1 MGAESQI
8 PRSLIHR
15 IYAPLANE
23 FHFAAPISSSRTN
36 ELELVRGALRM
47 LQGFSGPLFYWDK
60 SANSFRAQSGV
71 YVSHLSQKSL
81 HSLLNQFIHAATS
94 LQLVAI
100 TLDKVETAV
109 PKSPPTL
116 NAFACSAST
125 CLKRLRNVALKEEV
139 STSNADGIITPTL
152 LGLANSLSSLC
163 SGAEFLFRVVH
174 DAIPAVYFEFCGSL
188 SAAELAVHVLDYLH
202 KKLDEVCLVQ
212 GGEEEAYQMVLYMYV
227 GSLLPYIEGLDSWL
241 FEGSLDDPFGEM
253 FFFTNK
259 EASVDEAEFWEKS
272 YLLRMLH
279 HNKLDSKFSSTNY
292 VNDSVPVSNEKEM
305 DRRDS
310 MTLSNTIKGKEQSFK
325 DHPACPFF
333 IKDLAKSVVSAGKS
347 LQLMCHVPNSSVN
360 CSKGSNYEI
369 GSTKCLNSSFY
380 LSQRIAG
387 LTLPEIFS
395 VSLLGL
401 VGHGDH
407 VFKYFWQDNW
417 YESVCATSNVSHVN
431 VNGENS
437 DNDNNEKLIA
447 PPYSEKTWY
456 KFLIDT
462 LFHKRSADSKLKYE
476 DIHNDTGELRG
487 AMVIDDDVLLR
498 SYIENPVITVCR
510 TNLRKNGD
518 ALKALNLSKKFSLP
532 SLNDE
537 DLRKAIFGEESAAFS
552 DSEGTNY
559 TFGFHFGES
568 EYIHSQDDRKLLE
581 ILFPFPTILPSFQDD
596 LPVSELLPFQTN
608 SSLSSRVLRWMQNV
622 DLRTTP
628 LPVVIMQYCLT
639 IYIQKQVDYIGVNM
653 LLKLMNEWRLM
664 DELAVLRAIYLLGS
678 GDLLQ
683 HFLTVIFNKL
693 DKGEAWDDDF
703 ELNTILQESIRNSAD
718 CMLLSAPDSLVV
730 SITKNLVDSDEEA
743 ITAGVVSS
751 TPRQSNVN
759 SFGINGL
766 DMLKFTYKVP
776 WPLELI
782 ANTEAIKKY
791 NQVMRFLLKV
801 KRAKFVLDKVRRWM
815 WKGRGSAS
823 NNRKHHWLVE
833 QKLLHFVDA
842 FHQYVM
848 DRVYHS
854 AWRELCEGMTA
865 AKSLDEVIEVHEAYM
880 LSIQRQCFVVP
891 DKLGAL
897 IASRINSIL
906 GIALD
911 FYNIQQTLSSGG
923 AVSAIKAR
931 CEMEVDRIE
940 KQFDDCIAF
949 LLRVLSFKLNVGHFP
964 HLADL
969 VTRINYNFFYMS
981 ANGNLMT
988 ASSSGSVTSRLGKT
1002 SGVITLPY
1010 LLRRGWS
1017 QVPGLLKKLLDVV
1030 LKRASREKGKH
1041 FSLQR
1046 FHFSDFFRLSFR
1058 PFTVPRGSSTQL
1070 RDPPIYLQYNSRLVI
1085 PRKKNFRMRMCHH
1098 NISTSIQVIKMS
1110 MPMYQQDQ
1118 PPPMSVPQQS
1128 AHESVGPVIGVLVV
1142 VIVLGIIAV
1151 MIGRL
1156 CSGRRI
1162 MGHGQ
1167 YDVESWAERK
1177 CSSCIDGRINLSLPT
1192 RPSESST
1199 SVPATPIHTCQETKR
1214 PEQSSQ
1220 TSPPNL

>member
-1 MGAESQI
+1 MAAESQI

-23 FHFAAPISSSRTN
+23 FPFAAPISSSATD
-36 ELELVRGALRM
+36 ELQLVRGVLRM
-47 LQGFSGPLFYWDK
+47 LQGFSCSLFSWDNT
-60 SANSFRAQSGV
+60 SNCFRAKSGV
-71 YVSHLSQKSL
+71 YVNHLSQKSL
-81 HSLLNQFIHAATS
+81 HCLLNQFIHAATC
-94 LQLVAI
+94 LQLVGISLA
-100 TLDKVETAV
+100 KVVTAL
-109 PKSPPTL
+109 PKPPPTL
-116 NAFACSAST
+116 NAFACSASE
-125 CLKRLRNVALKEEV
+125 CLKRLRNIALKEEA
-139 STSNADGIITPTL
+139 STTNEDGLTTPTL

-174 DAIPAVYFEFCGSL
+174 EAIPAVYFEFGGSVP
-188 SAAELAVHVLDYLH
+188 AADVAVHVLDYLH
-202 KKLDEVCLVQ
+202 KKLDEMCLVQ

-241 FEGSLDDPFGEM
+241 FEGILDDPFGEM
-253 FFFTNK
+253 FFFTDK
-259 EASVDEAEFWEKS
+259 EVSVDGAEFWEKS
-272 YLLRMLH
+272 YLLRMLQ
-279 HNKLDSKFSSTNY
+279 HNKLDSTNY
-292 VNDSVPVSNEKEM
+292 ANDSMPASNKKEM
-305 DRRDS
+305 D
-310 MTLSNTIKGKEQSFK
+310 T
-325 DHPACPFF
+325 CPFF
-333 IKDLAKSVVSAGKS
+333 IKDLTRSIVSAGKS
-347 LQLMCHVPNSSVN
+347 LQLMRHVPNSSVN

-369 GSTKCLNSSFY
+369 GSTKCLNYGLYPFK
-380 LSQRIAG
+380 RISG
-387 LTLPEIFS
+387 LTLLEVFS
-395 VSLLGL
+395 VSLAGL
-401 VGHGDH
+401 IDHGNH
-407 VFKYFWQDNW
+407 VCKYFWLDNW
-417 YESVCATSNVSHVN
+417 YDSVSSSSNVSCVN
-431 VNGENS
+431 EKKI
-437 DNDNNEKLIA
+437 DNEKLIA

-456 KFLIDT
+456 KFWIDT
-462 LFHKRSADSKLKYE
+462 LYQRRSAGLKLKYE
-476 DIHNDTGELRG
+476 DINNDTRELRG
-487 AMVIDDDVLLR
+487 TTVIEDEELLLR

-510 TNLRKNGD
+510 TNLGKNGD
-518 ALKALNLSKKFSLP
+518 ALKTLNLSRKFSLP

-537 DLRKAIFGEESAAFS
+537 GLRKAVFGGEGTAFS

-568 EYIHSQDDRKLLE
+568 EYLRTQDERKLLE
-581 ILFPFPTILPSFQDD
+581 MLFPFPTILPSFQDD
-596 LPVSELLPFQTN
+596 APVSELLPFQRN
-608 SSLSSRVLRWMQNV
+608 SSLISRVLRWMQNI

-628 LPVVIMQYCLT
+628 LPLVIVQYCLT
-639 IYIQKQVDYIGVNM
+639 VYIQKQVDYIGVNI

-703 ELNTILQESIRNSAD
+703 ELNTILQESIRNSSD

-743 ITAGVVSS
+743 STAGVVLN
-751 TPRQSNVN
+751 TPRQSHVN

-815 WKGRGSAS
+815 WKGRGSTA

-865 AKSLDEVIEVHEAYM
+865 AKSLDEVIEVHESYM

-969 VTRINYNFFYMS
+969 VTRINYNYFYMS
-981 ANGNLMT
+981 SNGNLVT
-988 ASSSGSVTSRLGKT
+988 TSSSGSVTSRLGKN
-1002 SGVITLPY
+1002 
-1010 LLRRGWS
+1010 
-1017 QVPGLLKKLLDVV
+1017 PG
-1030 LKRASREKGKH
+1030 
-1041 FSLQR
+1041 
-1046 FHFSDFFRLSFR
+1046 
-1058 PFTVPRGSSTQL
+1058 
-1070 RDPPIYLQYNSRLVI
+1070 
-1085 PRKKNFRMRMCHH
+1085 
-1098 NISTSIQVIKMS
+1098 
-1110 MPMYQQDQ
+1110 
-1118 PPPMSVPQQS
+1118 
-1128 AHESVGPVIGVLVV
+1128 
-1142 VIVLGIIAV
+1142 
-1151 MIGRL
+1151 
-1156 CSGRRI
+1156 
-1162 MGHGQ
+1162 
-1167 YDVESWAERK
+1167 
-1177 CSSCIDGRINLSLPT
+1177 
-1192 RPSESST
+1192 
-1199 SVPATPIHTCQETKR
+1199 
-1214 PEQSSQ
+1214 
-1220 TSPPNL
+1220 

>member
-1 MGAESQI
+1 MFAGADPGSPLSLCPPAEHSAHECWLLIQQKKMGAESQI
-8 PRSLIHR
+8 SRSLIHR
-15 IYAPLANE
+15 IYAPFANE
-23 FHFAAPISSSRTN
+23 IHFAAPISSSRTN
-36 ELELVRGALRM
+36 ELELVRGVLRM
-47 LQGFSGPLFYWDK
+47 LQGFSGSLFYWDK
-60 SANSFRAQSGV
+60 SANSFRAKNGV

-81 HSLLNQFIHAATS
+81 HSLLNQFIHAATC
-94 LQLVAI
+94 LQLVTI
-100 TLDKVETAV
+100 TLNKVETAV

-116 NAFACSAST
+116 NAFACSASA
-125 CLKRLRNVALKEEV
+125 CLKRLRNIALKEET
-139 STSNADGIITPTL
+139 STSNADDITTPTL

-163 SGAEFLFRVVH
+163 SGAEFLFLVVH
-174 DAIPAVYFEFCGSL
+174 EAIPAVYFEFGVSVP
-188 SAAELAVHVLDYLH
+188 AAELTVHVLDYLH
-202 KKLDEVCLVQ
+202 KKLDDMCLVQ
-212 GGEEEAYQMVLYMYV
+212 GGEVEDAYQMVLYMYV

-241 FEGSLDDPFGEM
+241 FEGILDDPFGEM

-259 EASVDEAEFWEKS
+259 EVSVDEAEFWERS
-272 YLLRMLH
+272 YLLRTLQH
-279 HNKLDSKFSSTNY
+279 SKLDSEFSSTNH
-292 VNDSVPVSNEKEM
+292 VNDSVPASNDKEM
-305 DRRDS
+305 DRRES
-310 MTLSNTIKGKEQSFK
+310 ISLSSTIKGKEQSIG
-325 DHPACPFF
+325 DRPACPFF
-333 IKDLAKSVVSAGKS
+333 IKDLTKSIVSAGKS
-347 LQLMCHVPNSSVN
+347 LQLMRHVPNSSVN
-360 CSKGSNYEI
+360 CSKGSNCEI
-369 GSTKCLNSSFY
+369 GSTKCLNY
-380 LSQRIAG
+380 DLYPSQRMAG
-387 LTLPEIFS
+387 LTLPEVFS
-395 VSLLGL
+395 VSLVGL
-401 VGHGDH
+401 IGHSDH
-407 VFKYFWQDNW
+407 VCKYFWQDNW
-417 YESVCATSNVSHVN
+417 YESVSVSSNVSHVN
-431 VNGENS
+431 QEKT
-437 DNDNNEKLIA
+437 DNDNNGKLIA
-447 PPYSEKTWY
+447 PPYSEKTWS

-462 LFHKRSADSKLKYE
+462 LFQKRSADLKLKYE
-476 DIHNDTGELRG
+476 DINNDTRELRG
-487 AMVIDDDVLLR
+487 ARVIKDEVLLLR
-498 SYIENPVITVCR
+498 SYIENPVITVCQ
-510 TNLRKNGD
+510 TNLAKNGD
-518 ALKALNLSKKFSLP
+518 ALKTLNLSQKFSLP

-537 DLRKAIFGEESAAFS
+537 GLRKAIFGGESTTFS

-559 TFGFHFGES
+559 TFGFQFGES
-568 EYIHSQDDRKLLE
+568 EYLRSQDERKLLE
-581 ILFPFPTILPSFQDD
+581 MLFPFPTILPSFQDD
-596 LPVSELLPFQTN
+596 LPVSELLPFQPN
-608 SSLSSRVLRWMQNV
+608 SSLISRVLRWMQNI

-628 LPVVIMQYCLT
+628 LPLVIMQYCLT

-678 GDLLQ
+678 GLEWSHLGDLLQ

-703 ELNTILQESIRNSAD
+703 ELNTILQESIRNSSD
-718 CMLLSAPDSLVV
+718 CMMLSAPDSLVV

-743 ITAGVVSS
+743 STAGVVLN
-751 TPRQSNVN
+751 TPRQSHVN

-766 DMLKFTYKVP
+766 DMLRFTYKVP

-815 WKGRGSAS
+815 WKGRGSAT

-969 VTRINYNFFYMS
+969 VTRINYNYFYMS

-988 ASSSGSVTSRLGKT
+988 ASSSGSVTSRLGK
-1002 SGVITLPY
+1002 
-1010 LLRRGWS
+1010 
-1017 QVPGLLKKLLDVV
+1017 
-1030 LKRASREKGKH
+1030 
-1041 FSLQR
+1041 
-1046 FHFSDFFRLSFR
+1046 
-1058 PFTVPRGSSTQL
+1058 
-1070 RDPPIYLQYNSRLVI
+1070 
-1085 PRKKNFRMRMCHH
+1085 
-1098 NISTSIQVIKMS
+1098 
-1110 MPMYQQDQ
+1110 
-1118 PPPMSVPQQS
+1118 
-1128 AHESVGPVIGVLVV
+1128 
-1142 VIVLGIIAV
+1142 
-1151 MIGRL
+1151 
-1156 CSGRRI
+1156 
-1162 MGHGQ
+1162 
-1167 YDVESWAERK
+1167 
-1177 CSSCIDGRINLSLPT
+1177 
-1192 RPSESST
+1192 
-1199 SVPATPIHTCQETKR
+1199 ATGFYKAFE
-1214 PEQSSQ
+1214 
-1220 TSPPNL
+1220 NNY

>member
-23 FHFAAPISSSRTN
+23 FHFAPPLSSSRTN
-36 ELELVRGALRM
+36 ELELVRGVLRM
-47 LQGFSGPLFYWDK
+47 LQGFSGPLFSWDK
-60 SANSFRAQSGV
+60 SENSFRAKSGV

-81 HSLLNQFIHAATS
+81 HSLLNQFIHAATC
-94 LQLVAI
+94 LQFVAI
-100 TLDKVETAV
+100 TLDKVESAV

-116 NAFACSAST
+116 NAFASSASA
-125 CLKRLRNVALKEEV
+125 CLERLRNLALKEET
-139 STSNADGIITPTL
+139 STSNADGTTTPTL

-163 SGAEFLFRVVH
+163 SGAEFLFQVVH
-174 DAIPAVYFEFCGSL
+174 EAIPAVYFEFGVSVP
-188 SAAELAVHVLDYLH
+188 AAELTVHVLDYLH
-202 KKLDEVCLVQ
+202 KKLDEMCLVQ
-212 GGEEEAYQMVLYMYV
+212 GGEEEANQMVLYMYV

-241 FEGSLDDPFGEM
+241 FEGILDDPFGEM

-259 EASVDEAEFWEKS
+259 EVSVDKTEFWEKS
-272 YLLRMLH
+272 YLLRMLQH
-279 HNKLDSKFSSTNY
+279 SKLGSEFSSTNY
-292 VNDSVPVSNEKEM
+292 VNDSVPASNDKEING
-305 DRRDS
+305 RDFIS
-310 MTLSNTIKGKEQSFK
+310 LSGTIKGKEPSII
-325 DHPACPFF
+325 DRPACPFF
-333 IKDLAKSVVSAGKS
+333 IKDLAKSIISAGKS
-347 LQLMCHVPNSSVN
+347 LQLMRHVPNSSVN
-360 CSKGSNYEI
+360 CRKESNYDV
-369 GSTKCLNSSFY
+369 GSTKCLNY
-380 LSQRIAG
+380 GLYPSQRMAG
-387 LTLPEIFS
+387 LTLPEVFS
-395 VSLLGL
+395 VSLVGL
-401 VGHGDH
+401 VGYSDH
-407 VFKYFWQDNW
+407 VCKYFWQENW
-417 YESVCATSNVSHVN
+417 YECATVSYHASYVN
-431 VNGENS
+431 EEKT
-437 DNDNNEKLIA
+437 DDKNEKSIT

-456 KFLIDT
+456 KLLIDT
-462 LFHKRSADSKLKYE
+462 LFQKRSADMKLNYE
-476 DIHNDTGELRG
+476 DTNNGALELRG
-487 AMVIDDDVLLR
+487 TRVFEDEVLLLR
-498 SYIENPVITVCR
+498 SYVENPVITVCQA
-510 TNLRKNGD
+510 NLGMNGN
-518 ALKALNLSKKFSLP
+518 ALKTLNLSRKFILP

-537 DLRKAIFGEESAAFS
+537 SLRTAIFGAESTEFS

-568 EYIHSQDDRKLLE
+568 EYLRSQDDRKLLE
-581 ILFPFPTILPSFQDD
+581 MLFPFPTILPSFQDD
-596 LPVSELLPFQTN
+596 VPVSELLPFQRN
-608 SSLSSRVLRWMQNV
+608 SSLISRVLRWMQNV

-628 LPVVIMQYCLT
+628 LPMVIMQYCLT
-639 IYIQKQVDYIGVNM
+639 VYIQKQVDYIGVNM
-653 LLKLMNEWRLM
+653 LLKLMNEWKLM

-730 SITKNLVDSDEEA
+730 SITKSRVDSDEEA
-743 ITAGVVSS
+743 STAGVVQS
-751 TPRQSNVN
+751 TSRQSHVN

-815 WKGRGSAS
+815 WKGRGSPT
-823 NNRKHHWLVE
+823 NYRKHHWLVE

-865 AKSLDEVIEVHEAYM
+865 AKSLDEVIEVHETYI

-931 CEMEVDRIE
+931 CDMEVDRIE

-969 VTRINYNFFYMS
+969 VTRINYNYFYMS

-988 ASSSGSVTSRLGKT
+988 ASSSGSVTSRLGK
-1002 SGVITLPY
+1002 S
-1010 LLRRGWS
+1010 
-1017 QVPGLLKKLLDVV
+1017 PG
-1030 LKRASREKGKH
+1030 
-1041 FSLQR
+1041 
-1046 FHFSDFFRLSFR
+1046 
-1058 PFTVPRGSSTQL
+1058 
-1070 RDPPIYLQYNSRLVI
+1070 
-1085 PRKKNFRMRMCHH
+1085 
-1098 NISTSIQVIKMS
+1098 
-1110 MPMYQQDQ
+1110 
-1118 PPPMSVPQQS
+1118 
-1128 AHESVGPVIGVLVV
+1128 
-1142 VIVLGIIAV
+1142 
-1151 MIGRL
+1151 
-1156 CSGRRI
+1156 
-1162 MGHGQ
+1162 
-1167 YDVESWAERK
+1167 
-1177 CSSCIDGRINLSLPT
+1177 
-1192 RPSESST
+1192 
-1199 SVPATPIHTCQETKR
+1199 
-1214 PEQSSQ
+1214 
-1220 TSPPNL
+1220 